1 MVLVSWSGYFR
12 NLMDVGLFEEVEVI
26 VPGVSHRALAWLLDL
41 MYGETQ
47 PAVNE
52 DNVDTIFQAAMIL
65 QVRGAIQTKGF

>member
-26 VPGVSHRALAWLLDL
+26 VPGVSYRALAWLLDL
-41 MYGETQ
+41 MYGETE

-65 QVRGAIQTKGF
+65 QVSKLWR